1 MKMLVNVVEAKSK
14 FSSLLALVG
23 MGKDEVVISRH
34 DKPIAVLIS
43 YGDFLKMKNRN
54 RLKYDKNE
62 IETLPSSLDRYIG
75 TVSEEELDENY
86 RKSRGD
92 YLREKYL

>member
-1 MKMLVNVVEAKSK
+1 MFINVVEAKSK

-23 MGKDEVVISRH
+23 MGRDEVVISKR

-43 YGDFLKMKNRN
+43 YEDFLKMKNRN

-62 IETLPSSLDRYIG
+62 IEKLPSSLDRYIG
-75 TVSEEELDENY
+75 IVSEEELDGSCGE
-86 RKSRGD
+86 SREE
-92 YLREKYL
+92 YLRKKYL